1 MEKEQEK
8 IKELE
13 EKLKQSRLNSCIL
26 EEENS
31 LLRETVESLLGEL
44 ENIRQEKI
52 NIERQKE
59 EINKIMTGK
68 IYKILKK
75 LKNKTK

>member
-13 EKLKQSRLNSCIL
+13 EKLKQSRLNNCIL

-31 LLRETVESLLGEL
+31 LLRETVEGVLAEL
-44 ENIRQEKI
+44 EHMRQE
-52 NIERQKE
+52 RKE
-59 EINKIMTGK
+59 MEEQREKINKIMTGR
-68 IYKILKK
+68 IYRILKK
-75 LKNKTK
+75 LKNIKK